1 MAHLQMALNDELLD
15 ASVAHSIDQTG
26 YGNHVVRRMLT
37 ILRKTDIDLFA
48 KLEIALEKIPANTL
62 NIARLEKILIE
73 VRELNTKAYN
83 QIYGEMAVE
92 MEKLTEYE
100 AEYQLSLFKSL
111 PPVELSLTAIN
122 AGQVYAAAMSR
133 PFQGRILRD
142 WASSLEADRLQRIKD
157 AIAIGYV
164 ENETIAQTVKRIKGT
179 KALNYK
185 DGLLEVDRRH
195 LEAVVR
201 TAVNHIANFS
211 RNAFMNENAD
221 LLRGYRYTAVIDGR
235 TSLICSSRDGNVY
248 GIDKT
253 KPSLPAH
260 FNCRS
265 VYVPVVKSF
274 KELGFD
280 TEELP
285 ASTRSSMNGQ
295 IPDDITYEAWL
306 KKRPASF
313 QDEVL
318 GATKGKLFRTGEI
331 KLDRF
336 VSRQGHIYS
345 LDELRKRDASA
356 FTKAGL

>member
-1 MAHLQMALNDELLD
+1 MALNDELLD

-26 YGNHVVRRMLT
+26 YGNYVVRRMLT

-48 KLEIALEKIPANTL
+48 KLEAALEKIPANTL
-62 NIARLEKILIE
+62 NIARLEKILVE

-111 PPVELSLTAIN
+111 APVELSLTAIN
-122 AGQVYAAAMSR
+122 ANQVYAAAMSR
-133 PFQGRILRD
+133 PMQGRILKQ
-142 WASSLEADRLQRIKD
+142 WAQSLETDRLQRIKD

-211 RNAFMNENAD
+211 RNAFMSENAD

-235 TSLICSSRDGNVY
+235 TSLVCSSRDGNVY

-265 VYVPVVKSF
+265 VYVPLVKSL
-274 KELGFD
+274 KELGFGED
-280 TEELP
+280 MP
-285 ASTRSSMNGQ
+285 ASTRASMNGQ

-318 GATKGKLFRTGEI
+318 GVTKGKLFRSGEL

-336 VSRQGHIYS
+336 VSRQGHVYS